1 MYPEKRRED
10 RLMNICLHVVKVC
23 ITRLILVKILFDYF
37 CITLKQHAI
46 SVLKFTRHMHRL
58 RVCVCVW
65 WRWWWR
71 GACELHPPGNDHK
84 TTSRNEPKRL
94 MAGACG

>member
-58 RVCVCVW
+58 RVCVCVCGGDGGGGG
-65 WRWWWR
+65 RVSCIHLEMIIRQQAETNQR
-71 GACELHPPGNDHK
+71 G
-84 TTSRNEPKRL
+84 
-94 MAGACG
+94 